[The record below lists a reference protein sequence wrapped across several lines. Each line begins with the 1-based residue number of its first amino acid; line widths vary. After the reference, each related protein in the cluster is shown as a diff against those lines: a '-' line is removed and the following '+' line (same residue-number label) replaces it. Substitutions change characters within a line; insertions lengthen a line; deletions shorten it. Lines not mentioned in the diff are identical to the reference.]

1 LILWKG
7 KMPRNV
13 RSLQELVGDKTYSV
27 WVEMLGTLVPSGRT
41 HRLSVLVAGMLQYA
55 YEIAEKIEHRN
66 KEQHS
71 VAMSLI
77 DTAETSDPEE
87 ISELL
92 HDVVD
97 RLFMDA
103 GVEYERVSKGGDP
116 YSIADEAYN
125 EFARWFDYPWD

>member
-1 LILWKG
+1 MTPK
-7 KMPRNV
+7 KSC
-13 RSLQELVGDKTYSV
+13 SLQDVVGEKTYSV
-27 WVEMLGTLVPSGRT
+27 WVEMLRALVPSGRT

-55 YEIAEKIEHRN
+55 LEMAEKIEHRN
-66 KEQHS
+66 EEEHS

-77 DTAETSDPEE
+77 DAAESDYLDDIKES
-87 ISELL
+87 I

-103 GVEYERVSKGGDP
+103 GAEYERVSSHGDH

-125 EFARWFDYPWD
+125 EFARWFDYPWE